1 MKADNQKGLPRT
13 ELAGE
18 PWSLAYAPP
27 RGGTCVGAKYTGLD
41 IAGDE
46 CQQVT
51 LDLDYEG
58 KRDRWNGYD
67 PSEHKR
73 IFEEYQRLE
82 EARKIA
88 KAKKLEEK
96 LAKATEG
103 SGGQEEP
110 AASAAK
116 PSLDDDGDFDAEDG
130 DKYGD
135 ELDMPGQKFDSKQRQ
150 SIRNLRIRE
159 DTAKYLFN
167 LDPNSA
173 YYDSKTR
180 AMRGNPFENSGKPE
194 SEVPFAGD
202 NFVRYDGDVQDMIDR
217 QVFAWEMHDKLG
229 LDVHLQECCVDLGV
243 WIASLIV
250 EVSSALVVWRDI
262 RLSTKGRVF
271 CTAVRSVLLYG
282 SETWLVRVEDIGR
295 LLVFDHRCLRNIAR
309 ISWDHRVS
317 NTVVRKRVLGKDG
330 KSIDEMK
337 LHQLRWLG
345 HVLRMPN
352 HRLPRRGHQLRWLR
366 HVLRMPNDRLPRRAM
381 FSGIGADP
389 TRLELLA
396 KKVSKAKCDV
406 QNKVRA
412 EILERYGGHE
422 HLESIPKE
430 LILGQWE
437 SYAEY
442 SPTGRMIRGA
452 EKPTVKSRYEE
463 DVFNNNHTSV
473 WGSYWFN
480 GQWGYR
486 CCHSLIKESYCLGEK
501 SKETSFP
508 EVPDGPTA
516 VALLKPPPMPTDAD
530 TNFDNKAN
538 LENNTNRNV
547 LKHKKRKHA
556 RSKSGS
562 SSSSSSSSGSSSDS
576 SEEGIVDC
584 INENDHLRETVMEQ
598 SRSRFG
604 SDKEIEEH
612 PTDTKTIENRNKELA
627 RSEARRERIRVQ
639 RADKKKKRKDHLKK
653 SSKNKHKRKRNESS
667 SSSSA
672 ESVEGI
678 EEVQERLI
686 QEAIRKERERLKAVD
701 EYLAMDERKRPY
713 NSLADVKAPTAEEME
728 AYYRTKVN
736 RDDPMSH
743 FV

>member
-1 MKADNQKGLPRT
+1 MSFVPNFPPSLLQRIKSDDAGDEKKRSKDDYRKMKELEEARKLAVMPAMKDEEGRDINPHIPQYIMQAPWYYGALHPTLRHQRIQDEKKREDTSGKMKGSNALNVWYKRGLPQIKQKVTFYRDGAC
-13 ELAGE
+13 ENCGSISHKRKDCLE
-18 PWSLAYAPP
+18 RP
-27 RGGTCVGAKYTGLD
+27 RKVGAKYTGLD

-229 LDVHLQECCVDLGV
+229 LDVHLQ
-243 WIASLIV
+243 
-250 EVSSALVVWRDI
+250 
-262 RLSTKGRVF
+262 
-271 CTAVRSVLLYG
+271 
-282 SETWLVRVEDIGR
+282 
-295 LLVFDHRCLRNIAR
+295 
-309 ISWDHRVS
+309 
-317 NTVVRKRVLGKDG
+317 
-330 KSIDEMK
+330 
-337 LHQLRWLG
+337 
-345 HVLRMPN
+345 
-352 HRLPRRGHQLRWLR
+352 
-366 HVLRMPNDRLPRRAM
+366 
-381 FSGIGADP
+381 ADP

-576 SEEGIVDC
+576 SEEGMVDC

-604 SDKEIEEH
+604 SDEEIEEH

-653 SSKNKHKRKRNESS
+653 SSKNKHKRRRNESS

>member
-1 MKADNQKGLPRT
+1 MSFVPNFPPSLLQRIKSDDAGDEKKRSKDDYRKMKELEEARKLAVMPAMKDEEGRDINPHIPQYIMQAPWYYGALHPTLRHQRIQDEKKREDTSGKMKGSNALNVWYKRGLPQIKQKVTFYRDGAC
-13 ELAGE
+13 ENCGSMSHKRKDCLE
-18 PWSLAYAPP
+18 RP
-27 RGGTCVGAKYTGLD
+27 RKVGAKYTGLD

-229 LDVHLQECCVDLGV
+229 LDVHLQ
-243 WIASLIV
+243 
-250 EVSSALVVWRDI
+250 
-262 RLSTKGRVF
+262 
-271 CTAVRSVLLYG
+271 
-282 SETWLVRVEDIGR
+282 
-295 LLVFDHRCLRNIAR
+295 
-309 ISWDHRVS
+309 
-317 NTVVRKRVLGKDG
+317 
-330 KSIDEMK
+330 
-337 LHQLRWLG
+337 
-345 HVLRMPN
+345 
-352 HRLPRRGHQLRWLR
+352 
-366 HVLRMPNDRLPRRAM
+366 
-381 FSGIGADP
+381 ADP

-576 SEEGIVDC
+576 SEEGLVDC
-584 INENDHLRETVMEQ
+584 INEDDHLRETVMEQ

-604 SDKEIEEH
+604 SDEEIEEH

-653 SSKNKHKRKRNESS
+653 SSKNKHKRRRNESS

>member
-1 MKADNQKGLPRT
+1 MSFVPNFPPSLLQRIKSDDKGDEKKRSKDDYRKMKELEEARKLAVMPAMKDEEGRDINPHIPQYIMQAPWYYGALHPTLRHQRIQDEKKREELSGKMKGSNALNMWYKRGIPQIKQKVTFYRDGACENCGSMSHKRKDCLERPRK
-13 ELAGE
+13 
-18 PWSLAYAPP
+18 
-27 RGGTCVGAKYTGLD
+27 VGAKYTGMD

-46 CQQVT
+46 YQQET
-51 LDLDYEG
+51 LELDYEG

-96 LAKATEG
+96 LTKATEG

-116 PSLDDDGDFDAEDG
+116 PSLDEDGDFDIEDG
-130 DKYGD
+130 DRYGD

-202 NFVRYDGDVQDMIDR
+202 NFVRFDGEVHDMIER

-229 LDVHLQECCVDLGV
+229 LDVHLQ
-243 WIASLIV
+243 
-250 EVSSALVVWRDI
+250 
-262 RLSTKGRVF
+262 
-271 CTAVRSVLLYG
+271 
-282 SETWLVRVEDIGR
+282 
-295 LLVFDHRCLRNIAR
+295 
-309 ISWDHRVS
+309 
-317 NTVVRKRVLGKDG
+317 
-330 KSIDEMK
+330 
-337 LHQLRWLG
+337 
-345 HVLRMPN
+345 
-352 HRLPRRGHQLRWLR
+352 
-366 HVLRMPNDRLPRRAM
+366 
-381 FSGIGADP
+381 ADP

-422 HLESIPKE
+422 HLEAPPKE
-430 LILGQWE
+430 LLFGQWE

-442 SPTGRMIRGA
+442 SPTGRMIKGA
-452 EKPTVKSRYEE
+452 EQPTVKSRYEE

-501 SKETSFP
+501 SKQISFP
-508 EVPDGPTA
+508 EVPDGATA
-516 VALLKPPPMPTDAD
+516 MALLQPPPMPTSGETNSDIEANSKSHAD
-530 TNFDNKAN
+530 SET
-538 LENNTNRNV
+538 
-547 LKHKKRKHA
+547 LKRRKRKRVKSRQTSS
-556 RSKSGS
+556 RSS
-562 SSSSSSSSGSSSDS
+562 SSSSSSSSGNS
-576 SEEGIVDC
+576 SEEELAIRVSDKDQHQE
-584 INENDHLRETVMEQ
+584 IFSEQ
-598 SRSRFG
+598 PHSRSPVEADLDEYT
-604 SDKEIEEH
+604 SDPKTKEAR
-612 PTDTKTIENRNKELA
+612 DKELA
-627 RSEARRERIRVQ
+627 RSESRRERIRAQ
-639 RADKKKKRKDHLKK
+639 RADKKKKEKTISRNLPKISINVDVIVAVVVQVHLK
-653 SSKNKHKRKRNESS
+653 NRKT
-667 SSSSA
+667 
-672 ESVEGI
+672 I
-678 EEVQERLI
+678 LI
-686 QEAIRKERERLKAVD
+686 KFR
-701 EYLAMDERKRPY
+701 
-713 NSLADVKAPTAEEME
+713 SG
-728 AYYRTKVN
+728 
-736 RDDPMSH
+736 
-743 FV
+743 

>member
-1 MKADNQKGLPRT
+1 MSFVPNFPPSLLQRIKSDDAGDEKKRSKDDYRKMKELEEARKLAVMPAMKDEEGRDINPHIPQYIMQAPWYYGALHPTLRHQRIQDEKKREDTSGKMKGSNALNVWYKRGLPQIKQKVTFYRDGAC
-13 ELAGE
+13 ENCGSMSHKRKDCLE
-18 PWSLAYAPP
+18 RP
-27 RGGTCVGAKYTGLD
+27 RKVGAKYTGLD

-229 LDVHLQECCVDLGV
+229 LDVHLQ
-243 WIASLIV
+243 
-250 EVSSALVVWRDI
+250 
-262 RLSTKGRVF
+262 
-271 CTAVRSVLLYG
+271 
-282 SETWLVRVEDIGR
+282 
-295 LLVFDHRCLRNIAR
+295 
-309 ISWDHRVS
+309 
-317 NTVVRKRVLGKDG
+317 
-330 KSIDEMK
+330 
-337 LHQLRWLG
+337 
-345 HVLRMPN
+345 
-352 HRLPRRGHQLRWLR
+352 
-366 HVLRMPNDRLPRRAM
+366 
-381 FSGIGADP
+381 ADP

-538 LENNTNRNV
+538 LKNNTNRNV

-576 SEEGIVDC
+576 SEEGMVDC

-598 SRSRFG
+598 SHSRFG
-604 SDKEIEEH
+604 SDEEIEEH

>member
-1 MKADNQKGLPRT
+1 MSFVPNFPPSLLQRIKSDDAGDEKKRSKDDYRKMKELEEARKLAVMPAMKDEEGRDINPHIPQYIMQAPWYYGALHPTLRHQRIQDEKKREDTSGKMKGSNALNVWYKRGLPQIKQKVTFYRDGAC
-13 ELAGE
+13 ENCGSMSHKRKDCLE
-18 PWSLAYAPP
+18 RP
-27 RGGTCVGAKYTGLD
+27 RKVGAKYTGLD

-229 LDVHLQECCVDLGV
+229 LDVHLQ
-243 WIASLIV
+243 
-250 EVSSALVVWRDI
+250 
-262 RLSTKGRVF
+262 
-271 CTAVRSVLLYG
+271 
-282 SETWLVRVEDIGR
+282 
-295 LLVFDHRCLRNIAR
+295 
-309 ISWDHRVS
+309 
-317 NTVVRKRVLGKDG
+317 
-330 KSIDEMK
+330 
-337 LHQLRWLG
+337 
-345 HVLRMPN
+345 
-352 HRLPRRGHQLRWLR
+352 
-366 HVLRMPNDRLPRRAM
+366 
-381 FSGIGADP
+381 ADP

-576 SEEGIVDC
+576 SEEGMVDC

-598 SRSRFG
+598 SCSRFG
-604 SDKEIEEH
+604 SDEEIEEH

>member
-1 MKADNQKGLPRT
+1 MSFVPNFPPSLLQRIKSDDTGDEKKRSKDDYRKMKELEEARKLAVMPAMKDEDGRDINPHIPQYIMQAPWYYGALHPTLRHQRIQDEKKREETSGKMKGSNALNVWYKRGVPQVKQKVTFYRDGACENCGSMSHKRKDCLERPRKI
-13 ELAGE
+13 
-18 PWSLAYAPP
+18 
-27 RGGTCVGAKYTGLD
+27 GAKYTGLD

-46 CQQVT
+46 CEQIT

-116 PSLDDDGDFDAEDG
+116 PSLDEDGDFDAEDG
-130 DKYGD
+130 DRYGD

-202 NFVRYDGDVQDMIDR
+202 NFVRYDGEVQGMIDR

-229 LDVHLQECCVDLGV
+229 LDVHLQ
-243 WIASLIV
+243 
-250 EVSSALVVWRDI
+250 
-262 RLSTKGRVF
+262 
-271 CTAVRSVLLYG
+271 
-282 SETWLVRVEDIGR
+282 
-295 LLVFDHRCLRNIAR
+295 
-309 ISWDHRVS
+309 
-317 NTVVRKRVLGKDG
+317 
-330 KSIDEMK
+330 
-337 LHQLRWLG
+337 
-345 HVLRMPN
+345 
-352 HRLPRRGHQLRWLR
+352 
-366 HVLRMPNDRLPRRAM
+366 
-381 FSGIGADP
+381 ADP

-422 HLESIPKE
+422 HLEAIPKE

-486 CCHSLIKESYCLGEK
+486 CCHSLIKESYCLGDK

-516 VALLKPPPMPTDAD
+516 VALLKPPPIPTNAD
-530 TNFDNKAN
+530 DSFDNEASSEERTKT
-538 LENNTNRNV
+538 EI
-547 LKHKKRKHA
+547 LKHKKRKHVK
-556 RSKSGS
+556 SKSSRS
-562 SSSSSSSSGSSSDS
+562 SSSSSSSSSSDS
-576 SEEGIVDC
+576 SEEIVDRAD
-584 INENDHLRETVMEQ
+584 ENDQHQDTVTEKAY
-598 SRSRFG
+598 SRFE
-604 SDKEIEEH
+604 SDDDIDKH
-612 PTDTKTIENRNKELA
+612 PANAKSREDKNKELA
-627 RSEARRERIRVQ
+627 RSEARRERIRIQ
-639 RADKKKKRKDHLKK
+639 RADKKKKRKGLKK
-653 SSKNKHKRKRNESS
+653 SSKNKHKRKRS

-672 ESVEGI
+672 KS
-678 EEVQERLI
+678 EENMEEIQERLI

-701 EYLAMDERKRPY
+701 AYLATDERKRPY
-713 NSLADVKAPTAEEME
+713 NSLAEVKPPTAEEME
-728 AYYRTKVN
+728 AYYRTKIN
-736 RDDPMSH
+736 HDDPMSH
-743 FV
+743 FM

>member
-1 MKADNQKGLPRT
+1 MSFVPNFPPSLLQRIKSDDAGDEKKRSKDDYRKMKELEEARKLAVMPAMKDEEGRDINPHIPQYIMQAPWYYGALHPTLRHQRIQDEKKREDTSGKMKGSNALNVWYKRGLPQIKQKVTFYRDGACGNCGSMSHKRKDCL
-13 ELAGE
+13 ER
-18 PWSLAYAPP
+18 P
-27 RGGTCVGAKYTGLD
+27 RKVGAKYTGLD

-229 LDVHLQECCVDLGV
+229 LDVHLQ
-243 WIASLIV
+243 
-250 EVSSALVVWRDI
+250 
-262 RLSTKGRVF
+262 
-271 CTAVRSVLLYG
+271 
-282 SETWLVRVEDIGR
+282 
-295 LLVFDHRCLRNIAR
+295 
-309 ISWDHRVS
+309 
-317 NTVVRKRVLGKDG
+317 
-330 KSIDEMK
+330 
-337 LHQLRWLG
+337 
-345 HVLRMPN
+345 
-352 HRLPRRGHQLRWLR
+352 
-366 HVLRMPNDRLPRRAM
+366 
-381 FSGIGADP
+381 ADP

-547 LKHKKRKHA
+547 LKHKKRKHV

-576 SEEGIVDC
+576 SEEGMVDC

-604 SDKEIEEH
+604 SDEEIEEH

-653 SSKNKHKRKRNESS
+653 SSKNKHKRRRNESS

>member
-1 MKADNQKGLPRT
+1 MSFVPNFPPSLLQRIKSDDTGDEKKRSKDDYRKMKELEEARKLAVMPAMKDEEGRDINPHIPQYIMQAPWYYGALHPTLRHQRIQDEKKREDTSGKMKGSNALNVWYKRGLPQIKQKVTFYRDGAC
-13 ELAGE
+13 ENCGSMSHKRKDCLE
-18 PWSLAYAPP
+18 RP
-27 RGGTCVGAKYTGLD
+27 RKVGAKYTGLD

-96 LAKATEG
+96 LAKAAEG

-116 PSLDDDGDFDAEDG
+116 PSLDDDFDAEDG

-229 LDVHLQECCVDLGV
+229 LDVHLQ
-243 WIASLIV
+243 
-250 EVSSALVVWRDI
+250 
-262 RLSTKGRVF
+262 
-271 CTAVRSVLLYG
+271 
-282 SETWLVRVEDIGR
+282 
-295 LLVFDHRCLRNIAR
+295 
-309 ISWDHRVS
+309 
-317 NTVVRKRVLGKDG
+317 
-330 KSIDEMK
+330 
-337 LHQLRWLG
+337 
-345 HVLRMPN
+345 
-352 HRLPRRGHQLRWLR
+352 
-366 HVLRMPNDRLPRRAM
+366 
-381 FSGIGADP
+381 ADP

-501 SKETSFP
+501 SKETNFP

-530 TNFDNKAN
+530 TDSGNKVNLDNH
-538 LENNTNRNV
+538 TNKNV

-556 RSKSGS
+556 KSKSASSCS
-562 SSSSSSSSGSSSDS
+562 SSSSSSSSSSDS
-576 SEEGIVDC
+576 SEEMLDC
-584 INENDHLRETVMEQ
+584 VNENDHLREAVMEQ

-604 SDKEIEEH
+604 LDEDIEEH
-612 PTDTKTIENRNKELA
+612 PTDTKTIENKSKELA
-627 RSEARRERIRVQ
+627 RSEARRERIRIQ

-653 SSKNKHKRKRNESS
+653 SSKNKHKRKRNHSS
-667 SSSSA
+667 SSSSG

-678 EEVQERLI
+678 EQVQERLI
-686 QEAIRKERERLKAVD
+686 QEAIRKEKERLKAVD

>member
-1 MKADNQKGLPRT
+1 MSFVPNFPPSLLQRIKSDDTGDEKKRSKDDYRKMKELEEARKLAVMPAMKDEDGRDINPHIPQYIMQAPWYYGALHPTLRHQRIQDEKKREETSGKMKGSNALNVWYKRGVPQVKQKVTFYRDGACENCGSMSHKRKDCLERPRKI
-13 ELAGE
+13 
-18 PWSLAYAPP
+18 
-27 RGGTCVGAKYTGLD
+27 GAKYTGLD

-46 CQQVT
+46 CQQIT

-116 PSLDDDGDFDAEDG
+116 PSLDEDGDFDAEDG
-130 DKYGD
+130 DRYGD

-202 NFVRYDGDVQDMIDR
+202 NFVRYDGEVQGMIDR

-229 LDVHLQECCVDLGV
+229 LDVHLQ
-243 WIASLIV
+243 
-250 EVSSALVVWRDI
+250 
-262 RLSTKGRVF
+262 
-271 CTAVRSVLLYG
+271 
-282 SETWLVRVEDIGR
+282 
-295 LLVFDHRCLRNIAR
+295 
-309 ISWDHRVS
+309 
-317 NTVVRKRVLGKDG
+317 
-330 KSIDEMK
+330 
-337 LHQLRWLG
+337 
-345 HVLRMPN
+345 
-352 HRLPRRGHQLRWLR
+352 
-366 HVLRMPNDRLPRRAM
+366 
-381 FSGIGADP
+381 ADP

-422 HLESIPKE
+422 HLEAIPKE

-486 CCHSLIKESYCLGEK
+486 CCHSLIKESYCLGDK

-516 VALLKPPPMPTDAD
+516 VALLKPPPMPTNADAS
-530 TNFDNKAN
+530 FDNEARSEERTKI
-538 LENNTNRNV
+538 EI
-547 LKHKKRKHA
+547 LKHKKRKYVK
-556 RSKSGS
+556 SKSSRS
-562 SSSSSSSSGSSSDS
+562 SSSSSSSSSSDS
-576 SEEGIVDC
+576 SEGIVDRVD
-584 INENDHLRETVMEQ
+584 ENDHQDTVTEKAY
-598 SRSRFG
+598 SRFE
-604 SDKEIEEH
+604 SDDDIDKH
-612 PTDTKTIENRNKELA
+612 PADAKTVEDRNKELA
-627 RSEARRERIRVQ
+627 RSEARRERIRIQ
-639 RADKKKKRKDHLKK
+639 RADKKKKRKGLKK
-653 SSKNKHKRKRNESS
+653 SSKNKHKRKRS

-672 ESVEGI
+672 ESEENI
-678 EEVQERLI
+678 EEIQERLI

-701 EYLAMDERKRPY
+701 AYLATDERKRPY
-713 NSLADVKAPTAEEME
+713 NSLAEVKPPTAEEME
-728 AYYRTKVN
+728 AYYRTKIN
-736 RDDPMSH
+736 HDDPMSH
-743 FV
+743 FM

>member
-1 MKADNQKGLPRT
+1 M
-13 ELAGE
+13 
-18 PWSLAYAPP
+18 
-27 RGGTCVGAKYTGLD
+27 
-41 IAGDE
+41 
-46 CQQVT
+46 
-51 LDLDYEG
+51 
-58 KRDRWNGYD
+58 
-67 PSEHKR
+67 
-73 IFEEYQRLE
+73 
-82 EARKIA
+82 
-88 KAKKLEEK
+88 EEK
-96 LAKATEG
+96 LAKAAEG

-116 PSLDDDGDFDAEDG
+116 PSLDDDFDAEDG

-229 LDVHLQECCVDLGV
+229 LDVHLQ
-243 WIASLIV
+243 
-250 EVSSALVVWRDI
+250 
-262 RLSTKGRVF
+262 
-271 CTAVRSVLLYG
+271 
-282 SETWLVRVEDIGR
+282 
-295 LLVFDHRCLRNIAR
+295 
-309 ISWDHRVS
+309 
-317 NTVVRKRVLGKDG
+317 
-330 KSIDEMK
+330 
-337 LHQLRWLG
+337 
-345 HVLRMPN
+345 
-352 HRLPRRGHQLRWLR
+352 
-366 HVLRMPNDRLPRRAM
+366 
-381 FSGIGADP
+381 ADP

-501 SKETSFP
+501 SKETNFP

-530 TNFDNKAN
+530 TDSGNKVNLDNH
-538 LENNTNRNV
+538 TNKNV

-556 RSKSGS
+556 KSKSASSCS
-562 SSSSSSSSGSSSDS
+562 SSSSSSSSSSDS
-576 SEEGIVDC
+576 SEEMLDC
-584 INENDHLRETVMEQ
+584 VNENDHLREAVMEQ

-604 SDKEIEEH
+604 LDEDIEEH
-612 PTDTKTIENRNKELA
+612 PTDTKTIENKSKELA
-627 RSEARRERIRVQ
+627 RSEARRERIRIQ

-653 SSKNKHKRKRNESS
+653 SSKNKHKRKRNHSS
-667 SSSSA
+667 SSSSG

-678 EEVQERLI
+678 EQVQERLI
-686 QEAIRKERERLKAVD
+686 QEAIRKEKERLKAVD

>member
-1 MKADNQKGLPRT
+1 MSFVPNFPPSLLQRIKSDDAGDEKKRSKDDYRKMKELEEARKLAVMPAMKDEEGRDINPHIPQYIMQAPWYYGALHPTLRHQRIQDEKKREDTSGKMKGSNALNVWYKRGLPQIKQKVTFYRDGAC
-13 ELAGE
+13 ENCGSMSHKRKDCLE
-18 PWSLAYAPP
+18 RP
-27 RGGTCVGAKYTGLD
+27 RKVGAKYTGLD

-229 LDVHLQECCVDLGV
+229 LDVHLQ
-243 WIASLIV
+243 
-250 EVSSALVVWRDI
+250 
-262 RLSTKGRVF
+262 
-271 CTAVRSVLLYG
+271 
-282 SETWLVRVEDIGR
+282 
-295 LLVFDHRCLRNIAR
+295 
-309 ISWDHRVS
+309 
-317 NTVVRKRVLGKDG
+317 
-330 KSIDEMK
+330 
-337 LHQLRWLG
+337 
-345 HVLRMPN
+345 
-352 HRLPRRGHQLRWLR
+352 
-366 HVLRMPNDRLPRRAM
+366 
-381 FSGIGADP
+381 ADP

-547 LKHKKRKHA
+547 LKHKKQKHA

-576 SEEGIVDC
+576 SEEGMVDC

-604 SDKEIEEH
+604 SDEEIEEH

-653 SSKNKHKRKRNESS
+653 SSKNKHKRRRNESS